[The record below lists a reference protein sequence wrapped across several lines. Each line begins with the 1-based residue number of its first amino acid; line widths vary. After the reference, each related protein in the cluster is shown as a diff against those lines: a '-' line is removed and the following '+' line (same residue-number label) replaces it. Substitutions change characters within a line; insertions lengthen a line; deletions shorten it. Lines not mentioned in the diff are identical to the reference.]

1 MCWRYLQ
8 RKKMALCNFYFL
20 YMTSL
25 FLVPHSSNWKCYVD
39 GRETDVYKG
48 NKLYMAV
55 RLEEGSHDIL
65 FVYRNDSFLIG
76 SMLSF
81 VALLIIIIKV
91 KELPV

>member
-1 MCWRYLQ
+1 MSALVWR
-8 RKKMALCNFYFL
+8 
-20 YMTSL
+20 
-25 FLVPHSSNWKCYVD
+25 
-39 GRETDVYKG
+39 DVYKG

-91 KELPV
+91 KKAKNRRYFFVFHNKIHR